1 MKTSGLIWIVKL
13 KTYRL
18 HIIYEESFSK
28 SLFNIL
34 TFISKDKK
42 SSAVKFKN
50 NLKEKIE
57 LLKLS
62 PFMCRKSK
70 YIDNENY
77 RDLIFKGY
85 TTIYKVE
92 GNFIKILD
100 IFKWEDRPQT

>member
-1 MKTSGLIWIVKL
+1 MEIV
-13 KTYRL
+13 
-18 HIIYEESFSK
+18 YEESFSK
-28 SLFNIL
+28 SLFKIL

-70 YIDNENY
+70 YTDDKNY

-85 TTIYKVE
+85 TTIYKIE
-92 GNFIKILD
+92 ENQIKILD
-100 IFKWEDRPQT
+100 IFKWEDRAQT

>member
-1 MKTSGLIWIVKL
+1 LQIV
-13 KTYRL
+13 
-18 HIIYEESFSK
+18 YEESFSK
-28 SLFNIL
+28 SFLNIL

-42 SSAVKFKN
+42 SSAIKFKN

-62 PFMCRKSK
+62 PLMCRKSK

-85 TTIYKVE
+85 TTIYKIE
-92 GNFIKILD
+92 EKQIKILD
-100 IFKWEDRPQT
+100 IFKWEDRAQT